1 MDFIDIV
8 YREKKFNKIPPIIG
22 ILFADLFGNAIM
34 TFEYNNHNGKYGP
47 IKSYLLNENNSVEI
61 DLVSMFFSSFSTFA
75 SSTNIKDLSHLEV
88 HGSNYKIQIHFLF
101 DKFMTIIFLNSNTL
115 LSLEHHE
122 DLLHYLKNVVK
133 NNDVM
138 LANFNDKESKVMIRE
153 IKNKGNI
160 WLKRFNKDYIE
171 DFKNGYQ
178 MRFDNVED
186 FVEKLDPIIKKE
198 LRGYFPKIPK
208 DTLNDLRREIKNKI
222 QDKAL
227 DLVYEILKNAES
239 MNND

>member
-8 YREKKFNKIPPIIG
+8 YRERNFNKIPPIIG

-88 HGSNYKIQIHFLF
+88 HGSNYKVQIHFLF

-115 LSLEHHE
+115 LTMEHHE

>member
-8 YREKKFNKIPPIIG
+8 YREKNFNTIPPIIG
-22 ILFADLFGNAIM
+22 ILFADLYGNAIM
-34 TFEYNNHNGKYGP
+34 TFEYNNLSSKYGP
-47 IKSYLLNENNSVEI
+47 IKSYLLNKNNSVEI

-88 HGSNYKIQIHFLF
+88 HGSNYKVQIHFLF
-101 DKFMTIIFLNSNTL
+101 GKFMTIIFLNSNTL

-138 LANFNDKESKVMIRE
+138 LSNFNDKESKVMIRE

-160 WLKRFNKDYIE
+160 WLKRFNKGYIE

-178 MRFDNVED
+178 KRFDNVED

-208 DTLNDLRREIKNKI
+208 DTINDLRREIKNKI

-227 DLVYEILKNAES
+227 DLVYEILRNAES